1 MNATPHTPVGQ
12 VVAADY
18 RAAAVFSKY
27 GIDFCC
33 GGGRSIEESC
43 QAQGVNPDQ
52 VIGEVLRVCEHEDA
66 SAPKFTDWDAPALID
81 HIISKHHAYVRR
93 ALPALA
99 AYTAKL
105 STVHG
110 PNHPELLEVERIVED
125 VVAEMTSHMMKE
137 EQILFPYVTGLATA
151 AATHGTLPGSPFG
164 SVGNPIRM
172 MEDEHESAGN
182 ALARIRELTGDYAP
196 PPDACTTYRVCLQE
210 LEAFEQDLHAHV
222 HLENNILFPKALRLE
237 TELASA
243 ARA

>member
-1 MNATPHTPVGQ
+1 MNATPHTPVGD

-18 RAAAVFSKY
+18 RAAAVFSTY

-33 GGGRSIEESC
+33 GGGQTIEETC
-43 QAQGVNPDQ
+43 QARGLNVEQ
-52 VIGEVLRVCEHEDA
+52 VIGEIRSVCEHEDPA
-66 SAPKFTDWDAPALID
+66 APKFAEWDAPALID
-81 HIISKHHAYVRR
+81 HIVSKHHTYVRR
-93 ALPALA
+93 ALPAIA

-110 PNHPELLEVERIVED
+110 PNHPELLEVERIFGD

-137 EQILFPYVTGLATA
+137 EQILFPYVNQLATA
-151 AATHGTLPGSPFG
+151 AARHETLPASPFG
-164 SVGNPIRM
+164 TVGNPIRM

-182 ALARIRELTGDYAP
+182 ATARIRELTGGYAP

-237 TELASA
+237 AELAVA